1 MHPFQAKASH
11 LDLCW
16 HRIESGPPPCCPCQ
30 WMQWAH
36 CLQGYLLHSHWPW
49 PTIRPSWPGYCC
61 KCQRVTKVVSPWG
74 AGHRS
79 WLVDWNHLHQ
89 PYSLPGPQSRRD
101 RPSRQHSKWVTS
113 RPRLVLVHLRSHS
126 HVETWRSQS
135 HGDQSMGQSSWKS
148 WAPDSPRGL
157 FEDLPSNDVEGSA
170 GSDSCENLFG
180 TGGCAICSG
189 SIWRELARFF
199 FDHLRPRRVPFR
211 APWLGPPDPWSGW
224 GLRPPAPWSWSH
236 PPEPNFEPCFL
247 SGTSHAPPSSRNSE
261 CVHLH
266 AALRESRSWRR
277 NSGRCRKEWMRLPSV
292 VIRCF
297 PGSVGSKSN
306 HTLLAEGTRT
316 KGPDNPA
323 SQLRPIIITNSRWR
337 GTEKAG
343 KTKEMVEDR

>member
-1 MHPFQAKASH
+1 MEKTLRQLGLKKNKNNNSSASISRSRSLEAESWSLESLAHQQIRMRFWTHPFQAKASH

-113 RPRLVLVHLRSHS
+113 RPRPVLVHLRSHS

-135 HGDQSMGQSSWKS
+135 HGDQSMGQSPWKS

-157 FEDLPSNDVEGSA
+157 FEDLRSNEVEGSA

-199 FDHLRPRRVPFR
+199 SIIFDREE
-211 APWLGPPDPWSGW
+211 S
-224 GLRPPAPWSWSH
+224 
-236 PPEPNFEPCFL
+236 L
-247 SGTSHAPPSSRNSE
+247 SGRLGQTPKIRGQGGAWGHIHRDPEAIFPSQTSSHA
-261 CVHLH
+261 
-266 AALRESRSWRR
+266 
-277 NSGRCRKEWMRLPSV
+277 
-292 VIRCF
+292 F
-297 PGSVGSKSN
+297 
-306 HTLLAEGTRT
+306 
-316 KGPDNPA
+316 
-323 SQLRPIIITNSRWR
+323 
-337 GTEKAG
+337 
-343 KTKEMVEDR
+343 